1 MKILL
6 VCYGGLSTSMLVNR
20 MKTAVA
26 ESKNLRDKNI
36 VIEAWGKEE
45 YYEKLD
51 DTRIIML
58 GPQVSMLQEEVKK
71 VALDNGYDVPVV
83 VIDKDH
89 YGAMEAVP
97 VLLAAFEIG
106 RAHV

>member
-20 MKTAVA
+20 MKKAVA
-26 ESKNLRDKNI
+26 ESPNLKDRGI

-45 YYEKLD
+45 YFDHLE

-58 GPQVSMLQEEVKK
+58 GLKFQ
-71 VALDNGYDVPVV
+71 
-83 VIDKDH
+83 
-89 YGAMEAVP
+89 
-97 VLLAAFEIG
+97 
-106 RAHV
+106 